1 MKYILLYVGS
11 ITYRNVERRVNRKRS
26 EYLIILSLSIRIYIN
41 AKRIKVYIMKTSK
54 SIQTYFQFLHEQQA
68 VLEL

>member
-11 ITYRNVERRVNRKRS
+11 ITYRNVKRRVNRKRS

>member
-1 MKYILLYVGS
+1 MKYILRYVGS
-11 ITYRNVERRVNRKRS
+11 ITYRNVKRRVNRKRS